1 MWRRTLGSLRRYF
14 KVNVFYCALDI
25 FTFQIRSRFEGLK
38 RVSDRFEFIYPS
50 KLISASEEEIHQN
63 AEKLVSFYEKDLS
76 SALTSQLLLLRSCLE
91 SKINSL
97 STVFELAKLV
107 IIEQSVLCASF
118 PEVITA
124 LILFLTI
131 PVTVARTER
140 SFSKLK
146 LIKNYLRST
155 MTQQRLSGLAVI
167 AIESEKASRTVNM
180 EELITSFAERKARR
194 EKFL

>member
-1 MWRRTLGSLRRYF
+1 M
-14 KVNVFYCALDI
+14 
-25 FTFQIRSRFEGLK
+25 
-38 RVSDRFEFIYPS
+38 
-50 KLISASEEEIHQN
+50 
-63 AEKLVSFYEKDLS
+63 
-76 SALTSQLLLLRSCLE
+76 
-91 SKINSL
+91 
-97 STVFELAKLV
+97 FELAKLV

-167 AIESEKASRTVNM
+167 AIESEKARTVNM